1 MAIVTIKEEQVPLKA
16 YLRADSYSQHFR
28 FNNNTGEGK
37 ELVTDEMF
45 WGETS
50 MSDDSIYLGYSLIK
64 NRKIEITEG
73 ISHNKGS
80 QPLRNED
87 CDEWI
92 LENILNLE
100 ETKMFVIQGYAGCG
114 KTTFMNNLSRRNTTS
129 RSFYID
135 IGRDWTY
142 QQEPYM
148 FFNEVLGAFDLYIRG
163 NYRRKENKKS
173 CMAKIH

>member
-1 MAIVTIKEEQVPLKA
+1 
-16 YLRADSYSQHFR
+16 
-28 FNNNTGEGK
+28 
-37 ELVTDEMF
+37 
-45 WGETS
+45 
-50 MSDDSIYLGYSLIK
+50 
-64 NRKIEITEG
+64 
-73 ISHNKGS
+73 
-80 QPLRNED
+80 
-87 CDEWI
+87 
-92 LENILNLE
+92 
-100 ETKMFVIQGYAGCG
+100 
-114 KTTFMNNLSRRNTTS
+114 MNNLSRRNTTS